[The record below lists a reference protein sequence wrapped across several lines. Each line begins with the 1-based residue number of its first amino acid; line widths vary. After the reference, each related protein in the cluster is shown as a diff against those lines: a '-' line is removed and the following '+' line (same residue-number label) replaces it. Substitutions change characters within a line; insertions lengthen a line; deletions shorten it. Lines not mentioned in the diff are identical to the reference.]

1 MVCYDIYRSVPLSPL
16 EKIPNLVK
24 TLTFNKLGF
33 SFTHRKAPKKPFLML
48 EFATGGVFCQIAQ

>member
-1 MVCYDIYRSVPLSPL
+1 MVCYDINRSVPLSPL

-33 SFTHRKAPKKPFLML
+33 FLLPIEKHPKSLF
-48 EFATGGVFCQIAQ
+48 